1 MDINL
6 MITSFPKLLDATV
19 VTVKLLSLS
28 LFFGLFI
35 GLLFAIL
42 RLSKNKI
49 INKFAY
55 GYSYVFRGTP
65 LLVQIFIIYFGLG
78 NIEYFRSTFL
88 WVVFKEPYWCAII
101 AFALNTGAYTSEI
114 LRSAFQTIK
123 PGFIEAGKSLGISN
137 KIIFYKIQI
146 PIAIRQSLP
155 AYGNEII
162 LMMKGTSLAS
172 TVTLMDF
179 DLMINSLPKLLG
191 ATVVTLKLL
200 SASLFFGLFIGLLFA
215 VLRLNKNKIIN
226 KFAYTYS
233 YVFRGTPLLVQI
245 FIIYFGLGQIEYFR
259 STFLWVV
266 FKEPYWCAII
276 AFALNT
282 GAYTSE
288 ILRSA
293 FQTIKPGLIEAG
305 KSLGISNKIIFYK
318 IQIPIAI
325 RQSLPAYGN
334 EIILMMKGT
343 SLASTVTL
351 MDLTGV
357 AKYIISTTFKPIEVF
372 IVAGGIY
379 LFMTF
384 IIHNVIKF
392 LEKKYSFN

>member
-1 MDINL
+1 MDFEL
-6 MITSFPKLLDATV
+6 MANSFPKLLSASLITL
-19 VTVKLLSLS
+19 KLLFASLIV
-28 LFFGLFI
+28 GLFI

-42 RLSKNKI
+42 RLNKNI
-49 INKFAY
+49 FVNRFAY
-55 GYSYVFRGTP
+55 GYSYLFRGTP
-65 LLVQIFIIYFGLG
+65 LLVQIFIIYYGLG
-78 NIEYFRSTFL
+78 N
-88 WVVFKEPYWCAII
+88 
-101 AFALNTGAYTSEI
+101 
-114 LRSAFQTIK
+114 
-123 PGFIEAGKSLGISN
+123 
-137 KIIFYKIQI
+137 
-146 PIAIRQSLP
+146 
-155 AYGNEII
+155 
-162 LMMKGTSLAS
+162 
-172 TVTLMDF
+172 
-179 DLMINSLPKLLG
+179 
-191 ATVVTLKLL
+191 
-200 SASLFFGLFIGLLFA
+200 FIGNNEYL
-215 VLRLNKNKIIN
+215 K
-226 KFAYTYS
+226 S
-233 YVFRGTPLLVQI
+233 S
-245 FIIYFGLGQIEYFR
+245 FI
-259 STFLWVV
+259 WVIL
-266 FKEPYWCAII
+266 KEPYWCAII

-305 KSLGISNKIIFYK
+305 KSLGVSNKVIFYK

-357 AKYIISTTFKPIEVF
+357 AKYLISTTFKPIEVF

-392 LEKKYSFN
+392 LEKKYSFNS

>member
-1 MDINL
+1 MDFDL
-6 MITSFPKLLDATV
+6 MFNSFPKLLSATLI
-19 VTVKLLSLS
+19 TLKLLSVS
-28 LFFGLFI
+28 LIIGMFLGLF
-35 GLLFAIL
+35 FAIL
-42 RLSKNKI
+42 RLNKNKI
-49 INKFAY
+49 VNKFAY

-78 NIEYFRSTFL
+78 QIEYLRTTFL
-88 WVVFKEPYWCAII
+88 WEILKEPYWCAII

-123 PGFIEAGKSLGISN
+123 PGI
-137 KIIFYKIQI
+137 
-146 PIAIRQSLP
+146 
-155 AYGNEII
+155 
-162 LMMKGTSLAS
+162 
-172 TVTLMDF
+172 
-179 DLMINSLPKLLG
+179 
-191 ATVVTLKLL
+191 
-200 SASLFFGLFIGLLFA
+200 
-215 VLRLNKNKIIN
+215 
-226 KFAYTYS
+226 
-233 YVFRGTPLLVQI
+233 
-245 FIIYFGLGQIEYFR
+245 
-259 STFLWVV
+259 
-266 FKEPYWCAII
+266 
-276 AFALNT
+276 
-282 GAYTSE
+282 
-288 ILRSA
+288 
-293 FQTIKPGLIEAG
+293 IEAG

-384 IIHNVIKF
+384 IIHNIIKY
-392 LEKKYSFN
+392 LEKKYSFQQ

>member
-1 MDINL
+1 MDFDL
-6 MITSFPKLLDATV
+6 MINSFPKLLSATV
-19 VTVKLLSLS
+19 ITLKLLSAS
-28 LFFGLFI
+28 LFFGLLV

-42 RLSKNKI
+42 RMNKNI
-49 INKFAY
+49 FINKFAY

-78 NIEYFRSTFL
+78 QIEYLRASFL
-88 WVVFKEPYWCAII
+88 WVILKEPYWCAII
-101 AFALNTGAYTSEI
+101 AFTLNTGAYTSEI

-123 PGFIEAGKSLGISN
+123 PGI
-137 KIIFYKIQI
+137 
-146 PIAIRQSLP
+146 
-155 AYGNEII
+155 
-162 LMMKGTSLAS
+162 
-172 TVTLMDF
+172 
-179 DLMINSLPKLLG
+179 
-191 ATVVTLKLL
+191 
-200 SASLFFGLFIGLLFA
+200 
-215 VLRLNKNKIIN
+215 
-226 KFAYTYS
+226 
-233 YVFRGTPLLVQI
+233 
-245 FIIYFGLGQIEYFR
+245 
-259 STFLWVV
+259 
-266 FKEPYWCAII
+266 
-276 AFALNT
+276 
-282 GAYTSE
+282 
-288 ILRSA
+288 
-293 FQTIKPGLIEAG
+293 IEAG

-384 IIHNVIKF
+384 LIHNLIKY
-392 LEKKYSFN
+392 LEKKYSFQ

>member
-1 MDINL
+1 MDLEL
-6 MITSFPKLLDATV
+6 MINSFPKLLNAAVITL
-19 VTVKLLSLS
+19 KLLSVS
-28 LFFGLFI
+28 LIIGLFI
-35 GLLFAIL
+35 GLFFAIL
-42 RLSKNKI
+42 RLNKNI
-49 INKFAY
+49 FINRFAY

-78 NIEYFRSTFL
+78 QLEYLRSTVL
-88 WVVFKEPYWCAII
+88 WVILKEPYWCAII

-123 PGFIEAGKSLGISN
+123 PGIIEAGKSLGISN
-137 KIIFYKIQI
+137 KVIFYKIQI

-172 TVTLMDF
+172 TVT
-179 DLMINSLPKLLG
+179 I
-191 ATVVTLKLL
+191 
-200 SASLFFGLFIGLLFA
+200 
-215 VLRLNKNKIIN
+215 
-226 KFAYTYS
+226 
-233 YVFRGTPLLVQI
+233 
-245 FIIYFGLGQIEYFR
+245 
-259 STFLWVV
+259 
-266 FKEPYWCAII
+266 
-276 AFALNT
+276 
-282 GAYTSE
+282 
-288 ILRSA
+288 
-293 FQTIKPGLIEAG
+293 
-305 KSLGISNKIIFYK
+305 
-318 IQIPIAI
+318 
-325 RQSLPAYGN
+325 
-334 EIILMMKGT
+334 
-343 SLASTVTL
+343 

>member
-1 MDINL
+1 MDFEL
-6 MITSFPKLLDATV
+6 MVASFPKLLNAALITL
-19 VTVKLLSLS
+19 KLLSVS
-28 LFFGLFI
+28 LIIGLFI

-42 RLSKNKI
+42 RLNKNI
-49 INKFAY
+49 FINKFAY
-55 GYSYVFRGTP
+55 GYSYLFRGTP

-78 NIEYFRSTFL
+78 QIEYLRSTVL
-88 WVVFKEPYWCAII
+88 WTVLKEPYWCAII

-123 PGFIEAGKSLGISN
+123 PGIIEAGKSLGIPN

-172 TVTLMDF
+172 TVT
-179 DLMINSLPKLLG
+179 I
-191 ATVVTLKLL
+191 
-200 SASLFFGLFIGLLFA
+200 
-215 VLRLNKNKIIN
+215 
-226 KFAYTYS
+226 
-233 YVFRGTPLLVQI
+233 
-245 FIIYFGLGQIEYFR
+245 
-259 STFLWVV
+259 
-266 FKEPYWCAII
+266 
-276 AFALNT
+276 
-282 GAYTSE
+282 
-288 ILRSA
+288 
-293 FQTIKPGLIEAG
+293 
-305 KSLGISNKIIFYK
+305 
-318 IQIPIAI
+318 
-325 RQSLPAYGN
+325 
-334 EIILMMKGT
+334 
-343 SLASTVTL
+343 

>member
-1 MDINL
+1 MDLEL
-6 MITSFPKLLDATV
+6 MINSFPKLLSAAVITL
-19 VTVKLLSLS
+19 KLLSVS
-28 LFFGLFI
+28 LIIGLFI
-35 GLLFAIL
+35 GLFFAIL
-42 RLSKNKI
+42 RLNKNI
-49 INKFAY
+49 FINRFAY

-78 NIEYFRSTFL
+78 QIEYLRSTVL
-88 WVVFKEPYWCAII
+88 WSILKEPYWCAII

-123 PGFIEAGKSLGISN
+123 PGIIEAGKSLGISN
-137 KIIFYKIQI
+137 KVIFYKIQI

-172 TVTLMDF
+172 TVT
-179 DLMINSLPKLLG
+179 I
-191 ATVVTLKLL
+191 
-200 SASLFFGLFIGLLFA
+200 
-215 VLRLNKNKIIN
+215 
-226 KFAYTYS
+226 
-233 YVFRGTPLLVQI
+233 
-245 FIIYFGLGQIEYFR
+245 
-259 STFLWVV
+259 
-266 FKEPYWCAII
+266 
-276 AFALNT
+276 
-282 GAYTSE
+282 
-288 ILRSA
+288 
-293 FQTIKPGLIEAG
+293 
-305 KSLGISNKIIFYK
+305 
-318 IQIPIAI
+318 
-325 RQSLPAYGN
+325 
-334 EIILMMKGT
+334 
-343 SLASTVTL
+343 

>member
-1 MDINL
+1 MDLEL
-6 MITSFPKLLDATV
+6 MINSFPKLLSAAAITL
-19 VTVKLLSLS
+19 KLLSVS
-28 LFFGLFI
+28 LIIGLFI
-35 GLLFAIL
+35 GLFFAIL
-42 RLSKNKI
+42 RLNKNTFI
-49 INKFAY
+49 SKFAY

-78 NIEYFRSTFL
+78 QIEYLRSTVL
-88 WVVFKEPYWCAII
+88 WVILKEPYWCAII

-123 PGFIEAGKSLGISN
+123 PGIIEAGKSLGISN
-137 KIIFYKIQI
+137 KVIFYKIQI

-172 TVTLMDF
+172 TVT
-179 DLMINSLPKLLG
+179 I
-191 ATVVTLKLL
+191 
-200 SASLFFGLFIGLLFA
+200 
-215 VLRLNKNKIIN
+215 
-226 KFAYTYS
+226 
-233 YVFRGTPLLVQI
+233 
-245 FIIYFGLGQIEYFR
+245 
-259 STFLWVV
+259 
-266 FKEPYWCAII
+266 
-276 AFALNT
+276 
-282 GAYTSE
+282 
-288 ILRSA
+288 
-293 FQTIKPGLIEAG
+293 
-305 KSLGISNKIIFYK
+305 
-318 IQIPIAI
+318 
-325 RQSLPAYGN
+325 
-334 EIILMMKGT
+334 
-343 SLASTVTL
+343 

>member
-1 MDINL
+1 MDLEL
-6 MITSFPKLLDATV
+6 MINSFPKLLSAAAITL
-19 VTVKLLSLS
+19 KLLSVS
-28 LFFGLFI
+28 LIIGLFI
-35 GLLFAIL
+35 GLFFAIL
-42 RLSKNKI
+42 RLNKNI
-49 INKFAY
+49 FINKFAY

-78 NIEYFRSTFL
+78 QIEYLRSTVL
-88 WVVFKEPYWCAII
+88 WVILKEPYWCAII

-123 PGFIEAGKSLGISN
+123 PGIVEAGKSLGISN
-137 KIIFYKIQI
+137 KVIFYKIQI

-172 TVTLMDF
+172 TVT
-179 DLMINSLPKLLG
+179 I
-191 ATVVTLKLL
+191 
-200 SASLFFGLFIGLLFA
+200 
-215 VLRLNKNKIIN
+215 
-226 KFAYTYS
+226 
-233 YVFRGTPLLVQI
+233 
-245 FIIYFGLGQIEYFR
+245 
-259 STFLWVV
+259 
-266 FKEPYWCAII
+266 
-276 AFALNT
+276 
-282 GAYTSE
+282 
-288 ILRSA
+288 
-293 FQTIKPGLIEAG
+293 
-305 KSLGISNKIIFYK
+305 
-318 IQIPIAI
+318 
-325 RQSLPAYGN
+325 
-334 EIILMMKGT
+334 
-343 SLASTVTL
+343 

>member
-1 MDINL
+1 MDLEL
-6 MITSFPKLLDATV
+6 MINSLPKLLNAAVITL
-19 VTVKLLSLS
+19 KLLSVS
-28 LFFGLFI
+28 LIIGLFI

-42 RLSKNKI
+42 RISKNVF
-49 INKFAY
+49 INRFAY

-78 NIEYFRSTFL
+78 QIEYLRSTVL
-88 WVVFKEPYWCAII
+88 WVILKEPYWCAII

-123 PGFIEAGKSLGISN
+123 PGIIEAGKSLGISN
-137 KIIFYKIQI
+137 KVIFYKIQI

-172 TVTLMDF
+172 TVT
-179 DLMINSLPKLLG
+179 I
-191 ATVVTLKLL
+191 
-200 SASLFFGLFIGLLFA
+200 
-215 VLRLNKNKIIN
+215 
-226 KFAYTYS
+226 
-233 YVFRGTPLLVQI
+233 
-245 FIIYFGLGQIEYFR
+245 
-259 STFLWVV
+259 
-266 FKEPYWCAII
+266 
-276 AFALNT
+276 
-282 GAYTSE
+282 
-288 ILRSA
+288 
-293 FQTIKPGLIEAG
+293 
-305 KSLGISNKIIFYK
+305 
-318 IQIPIAI
+318 
-325 RQSLPAYGN
+325 
-334 EIILMMKGT
+334 
-343 SLASTVTL
+343 

>member
-1 MDINL
+1 MDLEL
-6 MITSFPKLLDATV
+6 MINSFPKLLNAALITL
-19 VTVKLLSLS
+19 KLLSVS
-28 LFFGLFI
+28 LIIGLFI
-35 GLLFAIL
+35 GLFFAIL
-42 RLSKNKI
+42 RLNKNI
-49 INKFAY
+49 FINRFAY

-78 NIEYFRSTFL
+78 QIEFLRSTVL
-88 WVVFKEPYWCAII
+88 WVILKEPYWCAII

-123 PGFIEAGKSLGISN
+123 PGIIEAGKSLGISN
-137 KIIFYKIQI
+137 KVIFYKIQI

-172 TVTLMDF
+172 TVT
-179 DLMINSLPKLLG
+179 I
-191 ATVVTLKLL
+191 
-200 SASLFFGLFIGLLFA
+200 
-215 VLRLNKNKIIN
+215 
-226 KFAYTYS
+226 
-233 YVFRGTPLLVQI
+233 
-245 FIIYFGLGQIEYFR
+245 
-259 STFLWVV
+259 
-266 FKEPYWCAII
+266 
-276 AFALNT
+276 
-282 GAYTSE
+282 
-288 ILRSA
+288 
-293 FQTIKPGLIEAG
+293 
-305 KSLGISNKIIFYK
+305 
-318 IQIPIAI
+318 
-325 RQSLPAYGN
+325 
-334 EIILMMKGT
+334 
-343 SLASTVTL
+343 

>member
-1 MDINL
+1 MDFEL
-6 MITSFPKLLDATV
+6 MIGSFPKLLSATV
-19 VTVKLLSLS
+19 ITLKLLSLS

-42 RLSKNKI
+42 RMNKNPI

-78 NIEYFRSTFL
+78 QIEYLRSTFL
-88 WVVFKEPYWCAII
+88 WV
-101 AFALNTGAYTSEI
+101 I
-114 LRSAFQTIK
+114 L
-123 PGFIEAGKSLGISN
+123 
-137 KIIFYKIQI
+137 
-146 PIAIRQSLP
+146 
-155 AYGNEII
+155 
-162 LMMKGTSLAS
+162 
-172 TVTLMDF
+172 
-179 DLMINSLPKLLG
+179 
-191 ATVVTLKLL
+191 
-200 SASLFFGLFIGLLFA
+200 
-215 VLRLNKNKIIN
+215 
-226 KFAYTYS
+226 
-233 YVFRGTPLLVQI
+233 
-245 FIIYFGLGQIEYFR
+245 
-259 STFLWVV
+259 
-266 FKEPYWCAII
+266 KEPYWCAII

-305 KSLGISNKIIFYK
+305 KSLGIPNKVIFYK

-325 RQSLPAYGN
+325 KQSLPAYGN
-334 EIILMMKGT
+334 EIILMLKGT

-357 AKYIISTTFKPIEVF
+357 AKYIISTTFKPIEIF

-384 IIHNVIKF
+384 CVHNLIKF
-392 LEKKYSFN
+392 IEKKYGFQT

>member
-1 MDINL
+1 MDFEL
-6 MITSFPKLLDATV
+6 MITSFPKLLGASVITL
-19 VTVKLLSLS
+19 KLLSAS

-42 RLSKNKI
+42 RLNKNVF

-78 NIEYFRSTFL
+78 QIEYLRSTIL
-88 WVVFKEPYWCAII
+88 WVILKEPYWCAII
-101 AFALNTGAYTSEI
+101 AFTLNTGAYTSEI

-123 PGFIEAGKSLGISN
+123 PGIIEAGKSLGISN
-137 KIIFYKIQI
+137 KII
-146 PIAIRQSLP
+146 L
-155 AYGNEII
+155 
-162 LMMKGTSLAS
+162 
-172 TVTLMDF
+172 
-179 DLMINSLPKLLG
+179 
-191 ATVVTLKLL
+191 
-200 SASLFFGLFIGLLFA
+200 
-215 VLRLNKNKIIN
+215 
-226 KFAYTYS
+226 
-233 YVFRGTPLLVQI
+233 
-245 FIIYFGLGQIEYFR
+245 
-259 STFLWVV
+259 
-266 FKEPYWCAII
+266 
-276 AFALNT
+276 
-282 GAYTSE
+282 
-288 ILRSA
+288 
-293 FQTIKPGLIEAG
+293 
-305 KSLGISNKIIFYK
+305 YK

-392 LEKKYSFN
+392 LEKKYSFSFC